1 MRCGRNASWAA
12 VPGTSFSGGSVLFFF
27 EDNVLDPGRRELRCK
42 GQLVAVEPQVFDLL
56 AFLIRNRERVV
67 SKDDLIAGVWD
78 GRIVSDSTL
87 TSRIN
92 AARRAIGDSGE
103 QQHFIR
109 TIARKGIRF
118 VGEVREGQMPS
129 ELSVPAP
136 APVRNQEVTF
146 CRSADG
152 INLALAAVGAG
163 PPLIKVANWLTH
175 IEYDWESPIWL
186 PLLQQL
192 AARYRLI
199 RYDGRG
205 NGLADR
211 DVSEI
216 SFAAFV
222 SDLETVV
229 EAAHVQRSAFLG
241 ISQGA
246 AVAIAYAV
254 RHPDRVSKLIL
265 YGGYAQGRN
274 KRGSA
279 AEVEMAQAFLT
290 IMRHGWGD
298 EHSAFMKAFSS
309 VFFPNGSPQQIKW
322 LVDLQRV
329 TTSPEN
335 AVRIRNA
342 CDDIDVTELLPK
354 VQVPTLVLHCRHDN
368 VAPLEQGRLLATSI
382 PHAKFVT
389 LESDNHAVLSDE
401 PAWPRLIGEIEAFLK
416 E

>member
-1 MRCGRNASWAA
+1 
-12 VPGTSFSGGSVLFFF
+12 VLFFF

-42 GQLVAVEPQVFDLL
+42 GALVAVEPQVFDLL
-56 AFLIRNRERVV
+56 VFLIRNRERVV

-103 QQHFIR
+103 QQRLIR
-109 TIARKGIRF
+109 TVARKGIRF
-118 VGEVREGQMPS
+118 VSAVREGEEPLDVS
-129 ELSVPAP
+129 APVATPAP
-136 APVRNQEVTF
+136 NQEVTF

-175 IEYDWESPIWL
+175 IEYDWESPIWA
-186 PLLQQL
+186 PLLHQL
-192 AARYRLI
+192 AVHSRLI

-211 DVSEI
+211 DVTEI
-216 SFAAFV
+216 SFPAFV
-222 SDLETVV
+222 RDLKTVV
-229 EAAHVQRSAFLG
+229 DAANVECPALLG

-254 RHPDRVSKLIL
+254 QHPERVSKLIL
-265 YGGYAQGRN
+265 FGGYAQGRN

-279 AEVEMAQAFLT
+279 AEAEMAQAFLA

-322 LVDLQRV
+322 LVDLQRI
-329 TTSPEN
+329 TTSAAN

-342 CDDIDVTELLPK
+342 CDDIDVVDLLPQ

-368 VAPLEQGRLLATSI
+368 VAPLEQGRLIARAI
-382 PHAKFVT
+382 PRARFVT
-389 LESDNHAVLSDE
+389 LESDNHIVLAHE
-401 PAWPRLIGEIEAFLK
+401 PAWPKLVGEIQAFLR

>member
-1 MRCGRNASWAA
+1 
-12 VPGTSFSGGSVLFFF
+12 VLFFF

-42 GQLVAVEPQVFDLL
+42 GALVAVEPQVFDLL
-56 AFLIRNRERVV
+56 VFLIQNRERVV

-103 QQHFIR
+103 QQRLIR
-109 TIARKGIRF
+109 TVARKGIRF
-118 VGEVREGQMPS
+118 VGAVREGEEPS
-129 ELSVPAP
+129 DVSAPVATPAP
-136 APVRNQEVTF
+136 NQEVTF

-175 IEYDWESPIWL
+175 IEYDWESPIWA
-186 PLLQQL
+186 PLLHQL
-192 AARYRLI
+192 AVHSRLI

-211 DVSEI
+211 DVTEI
-216 SFAAFV
+216 SFPAFV
-222 SDLETVV
+222 RDLKTVV
-229 EAAHVQRSAFLG
+229 DAANVERPALLG

-254 RHPDRVSKLIL
+254 QHPERVSKLIL
-265 YGGYAQGRN
+265 FGGYAQGRN

-279 AEVEMAQAFLT
+279 AEAEMAQAFLA

-322 LVDLQRV
+322 LVDLQRI
-329 TTSPEN
+329 TTSAAN

-342 CDDIDVTELLPK
+342 CDDIDVVDLLPQI
-354 VQVPTLVLHCRHDN
+354 QVPTLVLHCRHDN
-368 VAPLEQGRLLATSI
+368 VAPLEQGRLIARTI
-382 PHAKFVT
+382 PRARFVT
-389 LESDNHAVLSDE
+389 LESDNHIVLAHE
-401 PAWPRLIGEIEAFLK
+401 PAWPKLVGEIQAFLQ

>member
-1 MRCGRNASWAA
+1 M
-12 VPGTSFSGGSVLFFF
+12 LFFF
-27 EDNVLDPGRRELRCK
+27 DDYVLDPDRRELRRK
-42 GQLVAVEPQVFDLL
+42 GTLVPAEPQVFDLL
-56 AFLIRNRERVV
+56 VFLIRNRDRVV

-78 GRIVSDSTL
+78 GRIVSESTL
-87 TSRIN
+87 ASRIN

-103 QQHFIR
+103 QQRLIR
-109 TIARKGIRF
+109 TAARKGIRF
-118 VGEVREGQMPS
+118 VGVVREGQVPS
-129 ELSVPAP
+129 ELPAPVPAP
-136 APVRNQEVTF
+136 ARNQEVTF
-146 CRSADG
+146 CRTADG
-152 INLALAAVGAG
+152 INLALASVGTGA
-163 PPLIKVANWLTH
+163 PLIKVANWLTH
-175 IEYDWESPIWL
+175 VEYDWESPIWL
-186 PLLQQL
+186 PLLQHL
-192 AARYRLI
+192 AERCRLI

-211 DVSEI
+211 DVADI

-222 SDLETVV
+222 RDLEAVV
-229 EAAHVQRSAFLG
+229 AAAEVERPAFLG

-254 RHPDRVSKLIL
+254 LHPQRVSKLIL

-274 KRGSA
+274 RRGSP
-279 AEVEMAQAFLT
+279 AEAEMARAFLA

-322 LVDLQRV
+322 LVDLQRI

-335 AVRIRNA
+335 AARIRNV
-342 CDDIDVTELLPK
+342 CDDIDVVDLLPK
-354 VQVPTLVLHCRHDN
+354 VQVPTLVIHCRHDN
-368 VAPLEQGRLLATSI
+368 VAPFEQGRLIARSI

-389 LESDNHAVLSDE
+389 LESDNHVVLAGE
-401 PAWPRLIGEIEAFLK
+401 PAWPKLVDEIATFLT